1 MGLVVFVG
9 FRISSPTSPGS
20 RRDVGSPVGGTDL
33 CFDPLSFALSVCP
46 LSTDMS
52 PSLHPAAKTAST
64 ASSWWARPGL
74 RLGRDRSFPFNA
86 RIFWVFQG
94 LFWLASTLS
103 LKVMIKTFLPLD
115 EVNVIVGGRMLTGIL
130 MTIVLHSV
138 YQSHW
143 MQLAKKWV
151 QWSSIGL
158 LNIGFCLAGAAF
170 WVEMIRR
177 GAIELPTESPFFSL
191 TLARFYSLLLWN
203 IAYFGISFFLN
214 YRVVQLEA
222 AEAKLATRSSELQHL
237 QSQLNPHFI
246 FNTLALLQNKIGPT
260 SPGQEV
266 IQMLSEH
273 LRYSLAQSKP
283 TEPLGRELEA
293 LESYLDLQRAR
304 FAGQL
309 DCSMEAS
316 PAALKVLVPSMLIQP
331 LLENAFKF
339 GPRTGGM
346 PLRVAVTAF
355 VQGEKLCIDVTN
367 SGRWV
372 APGGVDSLGTG
383 LANLRRRLVL
393 LLGES
398 ATLEL
403 VQNPDTVV
411 AKLRLPVI
419 SGAAGDLSTLI

>member
-1 MGLVVFVG
+1 M
-9 FRISSPTSPGS
+9 
-20 RRDVGSPVGGTDL
+20 
-33 CFDPLSFALSVCP
+33 
-46 LSTDMS
+46 
-52 PSLHPAAKTAST
+52 
-64 ASSWWARPGL
+64 
-74 RLGRDRSFPFNA
+74 RLGSDRSFRFNA
-86 RIFWVFQG
+86 RVFWIFQG
-94 LFWLASTLS
+94 LFWLAQTLA
-103 LKVMIKTFLPLD
+103 LNVMIKAFLPLY
-115 EVNVIVGGRMLTGIL
+115 EVNVIVGGRILTGIV
-130 MTIVLHSV
+130 MTMMLHAV

-143 MQLAKKWV
+143 MQRAKRWV

-177 GAIELPTESPFFSL
+177 GAIELPAESPFFNL
-191 TLARFYSLLLWN
+191 ALARLYSLLMWN
-203 IAYFGISFFLN
+203 IAYFGISYLLN
-214 YRVVQLEA
+214 YRAVQLEA

-273 LRYSLAQSKP
+273 LRYSLTRSRP
-283 TEPLGRELEA
+283 TEPLGRELDA
-293 LESYLDLQRAR
+293 LESYLELQRAR
-304 FAGQL
+304 FAGHL

-355 VQGEKLCIDVTN
+355 VQGEKLFIDVTN

-372 APGGVDSLGTG
+372 DPGGDDSLGTG

-411 AKLRLPVI
+411 AQLRLPVI
-419 SGAAGDLSTLI
+419 SAAAGDVPTSI